1 MMNLP
6 LFQKIIKDFQ
16 IRSLPPLTQRDLK
29 LSFIKDMSLAIVG
42 ARRGGKTYRTFQFIH
57 DLMQQEVQK
66 ENFCRIQFND
76 HRLRSISIDHLHM
89 IDEAFYS
96 LYPAKQMKEVI
107 YFIFDEIH
115 RVTGWEDYILYL
127 LENPLHRILLTGST
141 SKLLKGE
148 IASALRG
155 KNFSVELFPFSFREF
170 IRHYNV
176 EEDTISSQGQS
187 RLRKM
192 LQKYLDQGGFPGL
205 LDLVPH
211 LHIDL
216 LQSYWDTMV
225 LRDIIEAHTK
235 DNINITSFSHF
246 SQALLSR
253 ISCPMTVRKIM
264 TNMEHMGL
272 SFSPETL
279 YRYLRYLEEA
289 FMIYTIP
296 IHSKS
301 EKIRNRN
308 YRKVY
313 AIDWALADA
322 IAPAEGVDI
331 TRKFENLIFIE
342 LLRRGYQVSYYLTRK
357 NYEIDFI
364 ATNKTAQKKVRHL
377 YQVCYHFHDP
387 EVRDRELRGI
397 LESSS
402 FLNIQDVFVITFN
415 EEETID
421 MNGVKVNVLPAWKW
435 LI

>member
-1 MMNLP
+1 MNLS
-6 LFQKIIKDFQ
+6 LFQRIIKDFQ
-16 IRSLPPLTQRDLK
+16 LRSLPSLTPRDLK

-42 ARRGGKTYRTFQFIH
+42 ARRGGKTYRTYQFID
-57 DLMQQEVQK
+57 DLVQQGVPK

-96 LYPAKQMKEVI
+96 LYPAKQTKEVV

-115 RVTGWEDYILYL
+115 RVAGWEDYVLYL

-155 KNFSVELFPFSFREF
+155 KNFSVGLFPFSFREF

-176 EEDTISSQGQS
+176 EADAISSQGQS

-211 LHIDL
+211 LHIEL

-225 LRDIIEAHTK
+225 LRDIIEAHPK
-235 DNINITSFSHF
+235 DNINITSFTHF

-264 TNMEHMGL
+264 TNMEHAGL
-272 SFSPETL
+272 SFAPETL
-279 YRYLRYLEEA
+279 YRNLLYLEEA
-289 FMIYTIP
+289 FMLYAIQ

-313 AIDWALADA
+313 AIDWVLADA
-322 IAPAEGVDI
+322 IAPAGGVDI
-331 TRKFENLIFIE
+331 TRKFENMIFIE
-342 LLRRGYQVSYYLTRK
+342 LLRRGYDVSYYLTKK

-364 ATNKTAQKKVRHL
+364 ATKKTTREKAVHL
-377 YQVCYHFHDP
+377 YQVCYEFRDP
-387 EVRDRELRGI
+387 GVRERELRGI
-397 LESSS
+397 LETAS
-402 FLNIQDVFVITFN
+402 FLNIRDVYVITFN
-415 EEETID
+415 EEETIA
-421 MNGVKVNVLPAWKW
+421 MNGLNVNVLPAWKW

>member
-1 MMNLP
+1 MNLP

-16 IRSLPPLTQRDLK
+16 VRPLPSLTPRDLP

-42 ARRGGKTYRTFQFIH
+42 TRRGGKTYRTFQFIH
-57 DLMQQEVQK
+57 DLVQQGVPM

-76 HRLRSISIDHLHM
+76 HRLRAVSIDHLHM

-96 LYPAKQMKEVI
+96 LYPAKQTKEIV
-107 YFIFDEIH
+107 YYIFDEIH
-115 RVTGWEDYILYL
+115 RVAGWEDYILYL
-127 LENPLHRILLTGST
+127 LENPQHRILLTGST
-141 SKLLKGE
+141 SKFLKGE

-155 KNFSVELFPFSFREF
+155 KNFPVGLFPFSFREF

-176 EEDTISSQGQS
+176 EEDVISSQGQS

-192 LQKYLDQGGFPGL
+192 FQKYLDQGGFPGL

-211 LHIDL
+211 LHIEL

-225 LRDIIEAHTK
+225 LRDIIEAHPK
-235 DNINITSFSHF
+235 DNINITSFTHF

-264 TNMEHMGL
+264 TNMEQAGL

-289 FMIYTIP
+289 FMLYTIQ

-322 IAPAEGVDI
+322 IAPAGGVDI
-331 TRKFENLIFIE
+331 TRKFENMIFIE
-342 LLRRGYQVSYYLTRK
+342 LLRRGYHVSYYLTKK

-364 ATNKTAQKKVRHL
+364 ATKRTTREKAAHL
-377 YQVCYHFHDP
+377 YQVCYDFRDP
-387 EVRDRELRGI
+387 EVRERELRGI
-397 LESSS
+397 LETAS
-402 FLNIQDVFVITFN
+402 FLNIRDVYVITFN
-415 EEETID
+415 EEETIA
-421 MNGVKVNVLPAWKW
+421 MNGLNVSVLPAWKW

>member
-1 MMNLP
+1 MNLP
-6 LFQKIIKDFQ
+6 LFQRIIKDFQ
-16 IRSLPPLTQRDLK
+16 VRSLPPLTPRDLT

-57 DLMQQEVQK
+57 DLVRQGVPK
-66 ENFCRIQFND
+66 ENFCRVQFND
-76 HRLRSISIDHLHM
+76 HRLRAVSIDHLHM
-89 IDEAFYS
+89 IDDAFYS
-96 LYPAKQMKEVI
+96 LYPAKQTKEVV

-115 RVTGWEDYILYL
+115 RVDGWEDYILYL
-127 LENPLHRILLTGST
+127 LENPHHRILLTGST

-155 KNFSVELFPFSFREF
+155 KNFSVGLFPFSFREF
-170 IRHYNV
+170 IRHYNI
-176 EEDTISSQGQS
+176 EEDAISSQGQS

-192 LQKYLDQGGFPGL
+192 LRKYLDQGGFPGL

-211 LHIDL
+211 LHIEL

-225 LRDIIEAHTK
+225 LRDIIEAHPK
-235 DNINITSFSHF
+235 DNINITSFTHF

-264 TNMEHMGL
+264 TNMEHAGL
-272 SFSPETL
+272 PFSPETL

-289 FMIYTIP
+289 FMLYTIQ

-313 AIDWALADA
+313 SIDWALADA
-322 IAPAEGVDI
+322 IAPAGGVDI
-331 TRKFENLIFIE
+331 TRKFENMIFIE
-342 LLRRGYQVSYYLTRK
+342 LLRRGYDVSYYLTKK

-364 ATNKTAQKKVRHL
+364 ATKKTTREKAAHL
-377 YQVCYHFHDP
+377 YQVCYEFRDP
-387 EVRDRELRGI
+387 EVRERELRGI
-397 LESSS
+397 VDTAS
-402 FLNIQDVFVITFN
+402 FLNIRDVYVITFN
-415 EEETID
+415 EEETIA
-421 MNGVKVNVLPAWKW
+421 MNGLNVNVLPAWKW